1 MSELKKQIL
10 SEIHR
15 INHIRTNSILFSLE
29 ENFKELY
36 FNKYSGCNV
45 YYNLS
50 AGLYKI
56 LIDDINYCFL
66 LDENTKAQD
75 NLFIYNSQ
83 KIYLLQDGKRKY
95 VKLYLIE
102 DILDK
107 NIFPSVSYTQTK
119 RYDTY
124 IKLDK
129 NTIPPD
135 WHKQYIV
142 IKPNNN
148 KNSIIHLD
156 KLFDAPTEQLISLSD
171 IKGHD
176 ISEEYVE
183 YNNLLLSNG
192 IYDKDSNVIKL
203 YNDFFYNKK
212 SERIECI
219 NNAGSNR
226 LSLSNCNGLKIEQ
239 YFYNNVLVSNGTYNE
254 DSNIINI
261 PSNFVYDEEL
271 KRIVFDQYEYNHFG
285 STSFTI
291 NNTVNSYLDGIIIEG
306 KTYDSYKDLNDPCR
320 LTAIDAIKIATSKN
334 ENETDDL
341 LKIKLKNPIKSLP
354 SGEHDILY
362 INCNTCNAFIVNNI
376 MRLTLSGSEQWELV
390 KSLCDFNYNVFKLK
404 YDNMS
409 INNGCVNCSHLNTV
423 DFDELYSYD
432 NNCISIGNTID
443 SAGVYIKIRKDI
455 ANDLLHFK
463 KLLKDNL
470 ISSRAFIVDYLSSV
484 PRIKSVLLDEYHVK
498 TFFNKTLVKINV
510 DSKVTLMAKIFK

>member
-10 SEIHR
+10 SEIHK
-15 INHIRTNSILFSLE
+15 INHIRTNSFLFSLSDE
-29 ENFKELY
+29 YIELQY
-36 FNKYSGCNV
+36 DDNLQCNV
-45 YYNLS
+45 YYSLS

-56 LIDDINYCFL
+56 VINGINYCFL
-66 LDENTKAQD
+66 LDSDIEYKDT
-75 NLFIYNSQ
+75 LFVYNSQ
-83 KIYLLQDGKRKY
+83 KIYLLHNEKRKY
-95 VKLYLIE
+95 IKLYLIE
-102 DILDK
+102 DVLDK
-107 NIFPSVSYTQTK
+107 NIENSIVYTQDK
-119 RYDTY
+119 RHDTY

-129 NTIPPD
+129 NTVLPD
-135 WHKQYIV
+135 WSKDSIL
-142 IKPNNN
+142 IKYNTCILDNNPSEN
-148 KNSIIHLD
+148 KIPVLC
-156 KLFDAPTEQLISLSD
+156 
-171 IKGHD
+171 
-176 ISEEYVE
+176 
-183 YNNLLLSNG
+183 NG
-192 IYDKDSNVIKL
+192 VYDKKSNTIKL
-203 YNDFFYNKK
+203 YGYSYD
-212 SERIECI
+212 IESKILIPISDANASIIQLNSLDCI
-219 NNAGSNR
+219 
-226 LSLSNCNGLKIEQ
+226 KIEK
-239 YFYNNVLVSNGTYNE
+239 YLYNNILLSNGTYNE
-254 DSNIINI
+254 DSNIISI

-271 KRIVFDQYEYNHFG
+271 KRIVFDQYEYNYFG

-306 KTYDSYKDLNDPCR
+306 KTYGSFKDLYNPCK
-320 LTAIDAIKIATSKN
+320 LISIDGIKIETSRK
-334 ENETDDL
+334 EDTIDDL
-341 LKIKLKNPIKSLP
+341 LKIRLKNPIKSLP

-470 ISSRAFIVDYLSSV
+470 ISNRAFIVDYLSSA

-510 DSKVTLMAKIFK
+510 DSKVTLMAKVFK